1 MQELLYLRQHG
12 SQPQTLACPA
22 APERRWSL
30 ALERVQ
36 GWPPPVGRG
45 REGKGE
51 EVEEEEEWEERD
63 EREEREERK
72 ERRGKEGRGGV
83 RRERRKGGRERKV
96 STSAATSHDLHRTDS
111 NLRMTIPSSNLM
123 PQSLTPYSWWALQH
137 TLCDSQPSSLQEE
150 HKVLVEVR
158 EDGII
163 SGELHQRAA
172 SLVGTDTAEVI
183 CQWDKWE
190 EVA

>member
-1 MQELLYLRQHG
+1 MATTCREG
-12 SQPQTLACPA
+12 E
-22 APERRWSL
+22 ER
-30 ALERVQ
+30 
-36 GWPPPVGRG
+36 GRG
-45 REGKGE
+45 GG
-51 EVEEEEEWEERD
+51 EERD
-63 EREEREERK
+63 EREEREERQ
-72 ERRGKEGRGGV
+72 ERRGKEGREGG

-96 STSAATSHDLHRTDS
+96 STSAATSHHLHLTDS
-111 NLRMTIPSSNLM
+111 NLRMIIPSSNLM
-123 PQSLTPYSWWALQH
+123 PQSLTPYPWWALQH

-158 EDGII
+158 EDGIV

-183 CQWDKWE
+183 CEWDKWE